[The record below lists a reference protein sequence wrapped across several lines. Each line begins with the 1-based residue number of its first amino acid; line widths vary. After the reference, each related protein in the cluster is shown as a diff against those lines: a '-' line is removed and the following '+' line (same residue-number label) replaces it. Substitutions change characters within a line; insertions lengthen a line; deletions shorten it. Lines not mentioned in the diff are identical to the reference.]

1 LAARGGGASLL
12 TMPKQRVGDID
23 IHYEVHGDGPQTL
36 VMVRGLGSN
45 LCAWYEQTPVLAR
58 HFRTVVFDNR
68 GAGRTDK
75 PDAPYS
81 MRQMTADT
89 AGLMDALAIDR
100 AALLGISMGGMIT
113 QEFALNYPGRL
124 SALILGCTNFGGPT
138 VVQADPEII
147 SAVMAGADPT
157 PAQRRLQL
165 RASFSDATIEGRP
178 EFLARD
184 EEMRALYPIPP
195 SAFMRQTQAITG
207 HDTGARLGAIKIP
220 TMVMAG
226 RDDVLVPPANAKML
240 VEKIPGAILKELPGG
255 HLFFTEFPELFNPLV
270 IDFVRSHP

>member
-1 LAARGGGASLL
+1 
-12 TMPKQRVGDID
+12 MPKQRVGDID
-23 IHYEVHGDGPQTL
+23 IYYEVHGDGPQTL

-68 GAGRTDK
+68 GAGRSDK

-81 MRQMTADT
+81 MRQMAADT

-100 AALLGISMGGMIT
+100 AALLGISMGGMIA
-113 QEFALNYPGRL
+113 QEFALNYPERL

-147 SAVMAGADPT
+147 SAVMAGANPT

-165 RASFSDATIEGRP
+165 RASFSDASIQGRP

-184 EEMRALYPIPP
+184 EEIRKLYPIPP
-195 SAFMRQTQAITG
+195 FALMRQMQAITG
-207 HDTGARLGAIKIP
+207 HDTGARLGAIKTP

-226 RDDVLVPPANAKML
+226 RDDLLVPPANSKML

-255 HLFFTEFPELFNPLV
+255 RQFFTEFPELFNPLV